1 MTPLGTLVNV
11 SPFPSSPMPQ
21 RHWLD
26 PLARQVLQATG
37 QLPRP
42 VVAAPQPPAPPTWTM
57 DVNRASRDQW
67 MELPGCGA
75 DRADLLVRLQQG
87 GVQFSCAD
95 DLFRLLEL
103 PADLTALWQPHLIFH
118 WHGDAPLQ
126 PVEAPIDVN
135 TAAIA
140 DLQRLQWPENRI
152 QRLLQERRRQG
163 FQDLADLQERLCLPA
178 STVESLIGRVCFG
191 KRRAGPSL
199 PPRA

>member
-1 MTPLGTLVNV
+1 
-11 SPFPSSPMPQ
+11 MPQ

-42 VVAAPQPPAPPTWTM
+42 VVAAPQPTAPQPPAPPSWTM

-67 MELPGCGA
+67 VQLPGCGS

-103 PADLTALWQPHLIFH
+103 PADLAALWHPHLIFH

-126 PVEAPIDVN
+126 PVETPVDLN
-135 TAAIA
+135 TAATA
-140 DLQRLQWPENRI
+140 ELQRLQWPDDRV

-191 KRRAGPSL
+191 QRRAGPSL
-199 PPRA
+199 PPRT